1 MSSSSNLTSYY
12 KITRLVKSMSIK
24 SRNFDIGLQNLAEI
38 KLIARIKP
46 VQIIIAIKLL
56 GRNNFQSR

>member
-12 KITRLVKSMSIK
+12 KITRLVKSISIK
-24 SRNFDIGLQNLAEI
+24 SRNFDISLQNLAEI
-38 KLIARIKP
+38 KSIARIKP

-56 GRNNFQSR
+56 GGNNFQSR